1 MCIRDRDIIEK
12 LKQEW
17 IGSNPL
23 RKGWWGYCISEKGLP
38 HVHMVLEDTGSCRFT
53 KVKKAY
59 PTAHLEP
66 TKGNKKQ
73 VLAYIK
79 KEPPFDE
86 KGEQVLVFTSYGNI
100 EGNKRYINWRSF
112 RIRKIQIVK
121 KYTYAGKEKRS
132 NSYSGRYEGRG

>member
-1 MCIRDRDIIEK
+1 MADTVSRSWFAVFPNPEQHGYEGSPEDIIEK

-59 PTAHLEP
+59 SRDWIWI
-66 TKGNKKQ
+66 G
-73 VLAYIK
+73 
-79 KEPPFDE
+79 
-86 KGEQVLVFTSYGNI
+86 
-100 EGNKRYINWRSF
+100 
-112 RIRKIQIVK
+112 
-121 KYTYAGKEKRS
+121 
-132 NSYSGRYEGRG
+132 

>member
-1 MCIRDRDIIEK
+1 MADTVSRSWFAVFPNPEQHGYEGSPEDIIEK

-59 PTAHLEP
+59 SRSDYESVLCCRMPPDTRIPIDMHAH
-66 TKGNKKQ
+66 NRR
-73 VLAYIK
+73 
-79 KEPPFDE
+79 F
-86 KGEQVLVFTSYGNI
+86 
-100 EGNKRYINWRSF
+100 
-112 RIRKIQIVK
+112 
-121 KYTYAGKEKRS
+121 
-132 NSYSGRYEGRG
+132 